1 MMGLL
6 RKIIPRWAFSMYHRA
21 LSRLAV
27 LWYRHPSEEL
37 IVVGVTGTNGKTT
50 TSYFIAKALEGM
62 GKTGCATTAV
72 MKIGDREWLNDKK
85 MTMLGRFALQKML
98 REMVDAGC
106 RIVVIETSSQG
117 VLQFRHEEI
126 HYDVCVLTN
135 LTPEHLD
142 AHGGFESY
150 KKAKIELFRHL
161 ATHPQKVVHGR
172 SIERTAVLNAD
183 CPHAKDFVV
192 AGLDRVIW
200 YGHEQEADVM
210 PRNIQEESWKTI
222 FDVDGA
228 HVTLQLPGLVNV
240 ENALATFGVG
250 RALEAR
256 VEDVA
261 KRLSDIAGVAGRF
274 ERIEEGQPYTVL
286 IDYAVEPVAMK
297 KLYEVLK
304 QIPHG
309 RLIHVFGSC
318 GGGRDVARR
327 AELGKLSAHHADVA
341 IITNEDPY
349 DDDPEQ
355 IIREVLAG
363 AREGGMS
370 EDRCFAIT
378 DRGQAIEEAIRRA
391 QPGDIVLVTGKG
403 AEQAMVVKHNKKIS
417 WDDRTVAREAIQKMK
432 R

>member
-1 MMGLL
+1 
-6 RKIIPRWAFSMYHRA
+6 
-21 LSRLAV
+21 
-27 LWYRHPSEEL
+27 
-37 IVVGVTGTNGKTT
+37 
-50 TSYFIAKALEGM
+50 
-62 GKTGCATTAV
+62 
-72 MKIGDREWLNDKK
+72 
-85 MTMLGRFALQKML
+85 
-98 REMVDAGC
+98 
-106 RIVVIETSSQG
+106 
-117 VLQFRHEEI
+117 
-126 HYDVCVLTN
+126 
-135 LTPEHLD
+135 
-142 AHGGFESY
+142 
-150 KKAKIELFRHL
+150 
-161 ATHPQKVVHGR
+161 
-172 SIERTAVLNAD
+172 
-183 CPHAKDFVV
+183 
-192 AGLDRVIW
+192 
-200 YGHEQEADVM
+200 
-210 PRNIQEESWKTI
+210 
-222 FDVDGA
+222 
-228 HVTLQLPGLVNV
+228 
-240 ENALATFGVG
+240 
-250 RALEAR
+250 
-256 VEDVA
+256 
-261 KRLSDIAGVAGRF
+261 
-274 ERIEEGQPYTVL
+274 
-286 IDYAVEPVAMK
+286 MK